1 MKAVKQKSL
10 FIILPLA
17 LLGFAVAQPI
27 YQLLLQTPQFLLS
40 RQNTGMDILFLA
52 GALSLV
58 LPVLLGMVCWL
69 LDKKWP
75 ALAAGFLFLISSTL
89 CALFVA
95 QLTQDSLGASFYLYT
110 LIAATSGVLVSWV
123 LIKTR
128 WSDLLWPLAIISL
141 IFPAWFLLVSPVFKQ
156 LDEFA
161 TVSLKGPDQEQALP
175 NIIFVL
181 FDELPLVTLL
191 DDEMNIDADLF
202 PGFSRLQGM
211 SDWYFNTTSVSD
223 GTADAVP
230 AILTGRYSQGDQRE
244 LSIATQPVNLF
255 TNLRHHYELN
265 VSESVTRYCPQS
277 ECPRSGPSGLSRLK
291 SLLLDLSAIYLH
303 RVAPLAW
310 QIYLPDV
317 TNNWSG
323 FFAQRQV
330 FFPQGWLENAGEQ
343 TIIDRPA
350 FFRRFIASI
359 EKSDTPTLNFIHLLF
374 PHGPV
379 AYLPDGRNYGLQ
391 WMRGQMNDQ
400 WEDLEWAVVS
410 AKQRHYLQ
418 TQLADRM
425 TGELIDHLQESN
437 MLDSSVV
444 VVLSDH
450 GFSFK
455 LNDRRRALGEDNAAE
470 LLRVPMF
477 IKHPAQITGQ
487 RIDEPVMTIDLLP
500 TLLASLGFD
509 SRQIEMDGKDLA
521 GEALGKQRQRYAKSH
536 LGGDNQL
543 LDESSLQLGELVMEN
558 RRQLKLDE
566 PDNALW
572 NIGPYD
578 DSRGKPLS
586 SVCGEVIR
594 DINVHLDGPNELP
607 RTLPENRVNLFVSG
621 TFSGNAVNASPMP
634 FIITDQETI
643 VASGTSW
650 TFNGKPLFFALVEP
664 ALLDS
669 NDWSPEVWWVENGQ
683 CHGQSL

>member
-1 MKAVKQKSL
+1 MKPVKKKSS

-40 RQNTGMDILFLA
+40 RQNTGSDILFLA
-52 GALSLV
+52 CVLSLV
-58 LPVLLGMVCWL
+58 LPVLLGLVCWI

-75 ALAAGFLFLISSTL
+75 AFAAGFVFLISSLL

-95 QLTQDSLGASFYLYT
+95 QLIQDSLGDRFYLY
-110 LIAATSGVLVSWV
+110 IIVSATCGVLASWV

-141 IFPAWFLLVSPVFKQ
+141 LFPAWFLFVSPVFKQ

-161 TVSLKGPDQEQALP
+161 TVSLKGPAQEQALP
-175 NIIFVL
+175 DIIFVL
-181 FDELPLVTLL
+181 LDELPLSTLL

-303 RVAPLAW
+303 RVSPLAW
-310 QIYLPDV
+310 QIHLPDV

-330 FFPQGWLENAGEQ
+330 FFPQGWMENAGEQ

-359 EKSDTPTLNFIHLLF
+359 KKRDTPTLNFIHLLF
-374 PHGPV
+374 PHGPL

-391 WMRGQMNDQ
+391 WMRGQLNDQ
-400 WEDLEWAVVS
+400 WQDLEWAVIS
-410 AKQRHYLQ
+410 GKQRHYLQ

-425 TGELIDHLQESN
+425 TGELLDHLQENN
-437 MLDSSVV
+437 MLESSTL

-450 GFSFK
+450 GFSFR
-455 LNDRRRALGEDNAAE
+455 LNDRRRALGDNNAAE
-470 LLRVPMF
+470 LLRIPMF
-477 IKHPAQITGQ
+477 IKNPAQQTGR

-509 SRQIEMDGKDLA
+509 TMQVEMDGKDLA
-521 GEALGKQRQRYAKSH
+521 GEALPIQRQRYAKSH
-536 LGGDNQL
+536 LRDDTQL
-543 LDESSLQLGELVMEN
+543 LDENNLQLGKLVTEN
-558 RRQLKLDE
+558 RRQLKLTE
-566 PDNALW
+566 PGNALW
-572 NIGPYD
+572 NIGPFD
-578 DSRGKPLS
+578 DNRGQPLS
-586 SVCGEVIR
+586 SVCSEIIR
-594 DINVHLDGPNELP
+594 DINIHLDGPNELP
-607 RTLPENRVNLFVSG
+607 RTLPENTVNVFVSG
-621 TFSGNAVNASPMP
+621 AFSGRGVDASQLP

-650 TFNGKPLFFALVEP
+650 AFNGKPLFFALVEP
-664 ALLDS
+664 ALLD
-669 NDWSPEVWWVENGQ
+669 NNHWSPEVWRVEHGQ

>member
-1 MKAVKQKSL
+1 M
-10 FIILPLA
+10 
-17 LLGFAVAQPI
+17 AQPV

-40 RQNTGMDILFLA
+40 RQNTGSDVLFLA
-52 GALSLV
+52 CVLSLV
-58 LPVLLGMVCWL
+58 LPIVLGLICWL

-75 ALAAGFLFLISSTL
+75 ALAAGLLFLIASTL

-95 QLTQDSLGASFYLYT
+95 QLIQSTLGASFYLYIP
-110 LIAATSGVLVSWV
+110 IAAACGVLVSWV

-128 WSDLLWPLAIISL
+128 WSDLLWPLAFISL
-141 IFPAWFLLVSPVFKQ
+141 LFPAWFLLVSPVFKQ

-161 TVSLKGPDQEQALP
+161 TVSLKGPDQEQTLP
-175 NIIFVL
+175 DIIFVL
-181 FDELPLVTLL
+181 FDELPLSTLL
-191 DDEMNIDADLF
+191 DDELNIDADLF

-277 ECPRSGPSGLSRLK
+277 ECPRSGPSDLSRLK
-291 SLLLDLSAIYLH
+291 ALLLDLSAIYLH
-303 RVAPLAW
+303 RVSPLAW
-310 QIYLPDV
+310 QIHLPDV

-330 FFPQGWLENAGEQ
+330 FFPQGWMENAGEQ
-343 TIIDRPA
+343 TVIDRPA
-350 FFRRFIASI
+350 FFRRFIDSI
-359 EKSDTPTLNFIHLLF
+359 EKSDRPTLNFIHLLF

-391 WMRGQMNDQ
+391 WMRGQLNDQ
-400 WEDLEWAVVS
+400 WEDLEWAVIN

-425 TGELIDHLQESN
+425 TGELIDHLQDNNILESS
-437 MLDSSVV
+437 MV

-455 LNDRRRALGEDNAAE
+455 LNDRRRALGENNAAE

-477 IKHPAQITGQ
+477 IKRPAQETGR

-500 TLLASLGFD
+500 TLLTSLGFD
-509 SRQIEMDGKDLA
+509 TRQIEIDGIDLA
-521 GEALGKQRQRYAKSH
+521 GGGLAEQRQRYAKSH
-536 LGGDNQL
+536 LRDEAQL
-543 LDESSLQLGELVMEN
+543 LDENSLQLRELVTLN
-558 RRQLKLDE
+558 RQQLKLAD
-566 PDNALW
+566 PDDALW

-578 DSRGKPLS
+578 DHRGQPLS
-586 SVCGEVIR
+586 SVCGEIIR
-594 DINVHLDGPNELP
+594 DINVHLDGPSKLP
-607 RTLPENRVNLFVSG
+607 RTLPENAVNLFVAG
-621 TFSGNAVNASPMP
+621 TFSGNSVDAAQLP
-634 FIITDQETI
+634 FIISDQETI

-650 TFNGKPLFFALVEP
+650 AFNDKPLFFALVEP
-664 ALLDS
+664 ALLNN
-669 NDWSPEVWWVENGQ
+669 NDWSPEVWQVKNGQ